1 MEGSPIA
8 VVGAGFA
15 GLAAADRLAAGR
27 QVLVLEA
34 RDRVGGRVW
43 SHRMPNGGVV
53 ERGAEFITHGYDELE
68 RTVTDL
74 GLELVEMGIR
84 YPDRE
89 SHPDPGI
96 DPAHAAAAAAQA
108 AASGE
113 RRPDATA
120 LELIAAATADPDVRD
135 LLALRLQSAAAWPV
149 EQLDGRYL
157 SALPGL
163 LRTEPTRRVR
173 GGNQRIALALAE
185 RLGEQQV
192 RLGTPVR
199 AIEHGDDGVR
209 LHTDG
214 GEVAAAACVVAIP
227 VALLPGLR
235 FEPPLPDAQAR
246 AIAGIRTGEAAKL
259 AAVLRAPVPPRAVMS
274 TADRFWAYVTTADEA
289 GGTVVGA
296 WAGSPGTLDRLA
308 ARDGPGT
315 WVERVRALWPELELD
330 PAHEPVLS
338 TWQDDPWAR
347 GVYSVLPHVDDATAR
362 AARAAPAA
370 RLRFAGEHTAEDGW
384 TGTMEGA
391 LRSGRRAADELLAA
405 PAWSREHRDAGA

>member
-1 MEGSPIA
+1 MDTVI

-15 GLAAADRLAAGR
+15 GLAAADRLAAAGR
-27 QVLVLEA
+27 DVLVLEA

-43 SHRMPNGGVV
+43 SHRMPNGGVI

-68 RTVTDL
+68 RTAADL

-96 DPAHAAAAAAQA
+96 DPVAAAAAAAQA
-108 AASGE
+108 AAEGE
-113 RRPDATA
+113 RQPAATA
-120 LELIAAATADPDVRD
+120 LELIAAATPDPDIRD

-149 EQLDGRYL
+149 ERLDGRHL

-173 GGNQRIALALAE
+173 GGNQRIAQALTE
-185 RLGEQQV
+185 RLGEERV

-199 AIEHGDDGVR
+199 AIAHGDGGVR
-209 LHTDG
+209 IATGG
-214 GEVAAAACVVAIP
+214 GEIRAAACIVAIP
-227 VALLPGLR
+227 VAVLPTLG
-235 FEPPLPDAQAR
+235 FDPPLPSATAE
-246 AIAGIRTGEAAKL
+246 AIGGIRTGEAAKL
-259 AAVLRAPVPPRAVMS
+259 AAVLRAPATPRAVMS
-274 TADRFWAYVTTADEA
+274 TTDRFWAYVTTADEA

-315 WVERVRALWPELELD
+315 WVERVRALWPELDVD
-330 PAHEPVLS
+330 PAHAPVVS
-338 TWQDDPWAR
+338 TWQDDPWAL

-362 AARAAPAA
+362 AARAAPGAT
-370 RLRFAGEHTAEDGW
+370 LRFAGEHTARDGW

-405 PAWSREHRDAGA
+405 